1 MVSPSKSRAGAT
13 SGLRGVV
20 SRKGVSQRRGRADR
34 KYEVPTEAER
44 REIKRV
50 TEHVRRSLAPF
61 RERFSSGS
69 AAPSASE
76 AAIPAMSTIQAFVQ
90 RLDGDQDVL
99 VSDFRKCL
107 YALGVA
113 ADDAALLL
121 DTLDLNGTG
130 VISGAEFARLFFPV
144 AGYSPKTQRQ
154 RQKETDA
161 SENNKTGN
169 GRDGSMMSGKDA
181 QRVREF
187 HQRVIERVM
196 VRYSS
201 IKDAFR
207 QCEGYSG
214 AGGLM
219 PVEEEPVTAEELESV
234 LEIERQLAER
244 ILRNTRDLRA
254 AFRKFDANGNG
265 KLEYKE
271 FRAVLKSYKFHE
283 MEIRK
288 LKKRLLESIL
298 STHATVQSAFRKFD
312 TNKQGSLDSEQ
323 FRLLA
328 ASYGLRDDE
337 AEVLMT
343 ALDQDNSGFIDY
355 EEFLSQLIVETG

>member
-69 AAPSASE
+69 AVPLASE

-121 DTLDLNGTG
+121 DTLDLDGTG

-144 AGYSPKTQRQ
+144 AGFSPKTQRQ

-169 GRDGSMMSGKDA
+169 DRDGSMMSGKDA

-271 FRAVLKSYKFHE
+271 FLDE
-283 MEIRK
+283 

-312 TNKQGSLDSEQ
+312 TNKQGSLDFEQ